1 MTCPI
6 LVFIWYDQRMKK
18 FVPGMEIAR
27 PTEGRTG
34 FALVF
39 AFLRE
44 RLLAGSLR
52 PGDRLIPERE
62 LAAQLG
68 VSRPIVREA
77 LRALTGLGIVEIRER
92 SGTVVRTPDV
102 TVLNDFFA
110 FALAQQDDLADDV
123 MQARIAVEC
132 QSIRLACGN
141 ATVSDLERLQR
152 ALQRIVETIDDHEAG
167 GSADYAFH
175 RAIVTA
181 GGSGT
186 LGVLH
191 DAMAHVLMRSHV
203 DRRALVQVVKPM
215 RAYLIEDHRR
225 IFDAIAAR
233 DPERA
238 DAVLREHFA
247 IGDDFRRQA
256 AMAGS
261 TPGRAAAAG
270 R

>member
-1 MTCPI
+1 
-6 LVFIWYDQRMKK
+6 
-18 FVPGMEIAR
+18 MEIAR
-27 PTEGRTG
+27 PNEGRSG
-34 FALVF
+34 FEVVF

-44 RLLAGSLR
+44 RLLAGALR

-77 LRALTGLGIVEIRER
+77 LRALTALGIVEIRER
-92 SGTVVRTPDV
+92 MGTIVRKPDV

-110 FALAQQDDLADDV
+110 FALAQQDGLADDV

-132 QSIRLACGN
+132 QSIRLACQN

-152 ALQRIVETIDDHEAG
+152 ALQRIVETIDDPEAG
-167 GSADYAFH
+167 GAADYAFH
-175 RAIVTA
+175 RAIVAA
-181 GGSGT
+181 GGSST

-191 DAMAHVLMRSHV
+191 DSMAHVLMRSHV
-203 DRRALVQVVKPM
+203 DRRRLVQVVEPM
-215 RAYLIEDHRR
+215 RSYLIEDHRR

-233 DPERA
+233 DPARA

-247 IGDDFRRQA
+247 IGDGLRRQA
-256 AMAGS
+256 ALAASAHVSAARAG
-261 TPGRAAAAG
+261 
-270 R
+270 

>member
-1 MTCPI
+1 MTAKA
-6 LVFIWYDQRMKK
+6 LVFIWYDQGMKN
-18 FVPGMEIAR
+18 VIGMDIAR
-27 PTEGRTG
+27 PNEGRTG
-34 FALVF
+34 FELVF

-52 PGDRLIPERE
+52 PGDRLLPERE
-62 LAAQLG
+62 LAALLG

-77 LRALTGLGIVEIRER
+77 LRALNALGIVEIRER

-110 FALAQQDDLADDV
+110 FALAQQDGLAEDV

-132 QSIRLACGN
+132 QSIRLACAN
-141 ATVSDLERLQR
+141 ASVADLERLQR
-152 ALQRIVETIDDHEAG
+152 ALQHIVETIDDPQAG
-167 GSADYAFH
+167 GVADYAFH
-175 RAIVTA
+175 RAIVAA

-186 LGVLH
+186 LAVLH

-203 DRRALVQVVKPM
+203 ARRELVQVVAPM
-215 RAYLIEDHRR
+215 RAYLIKDHRR
-225 IFDAIAAR
+225 IFDAVAAR
-233 DPERA
+233 DPAQA

-256 AMAGS
+256 ALAGPAPADAI
-261 TPGRAAAAG
+261 TR
-270 R
+270 